1 MYYNFSHYPARFPLP
16 PQDRPEGGSPL
27 LVNDSLPD
35 GGQN

>member
-16 PQDRPEGGSPL
+16 PQDRPEGGSV